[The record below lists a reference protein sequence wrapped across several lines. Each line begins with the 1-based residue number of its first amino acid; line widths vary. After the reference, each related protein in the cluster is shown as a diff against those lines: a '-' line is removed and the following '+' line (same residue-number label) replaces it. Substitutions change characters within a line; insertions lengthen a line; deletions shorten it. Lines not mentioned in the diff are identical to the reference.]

1 MNKKYEYC
9 RKIYCKDDL
18 SEEIDNYGG
27 DLYDLF
33 LTLESDGKAGRAKI
47 YYRKETDEP
56 YEDYKETI
64 GKVFDVYGDD
74 WFIEGCTWIKCRENE
89 KRKKELE
96 RLGYKDVKKIQN

>member
-1 MNKKYEYC
+1 MKFIPRDELVF
-9 RKIYCKDDL
+9 IVDHLD
-18 SEEIDNYGG
+18 EEDVC
-27 DLYDLF
+27 
-33 LTLESDGKAGRAKI
+33 
-47 YYRKETDEP
+47 
-56 YEDYKETI
+56 KETI